1 VLLLTLQESAQR
13 WQPFANS
20 CPDNVD
26 RRPRLCFEKSGATAL
41 RLRSAHILQEVTY
54 LKIYYYPLFWVT
66 IIMSNSTEDDR
77 IKAFVAA
84 LTLALQHIVSKP
96 PDTAGTK
103 RKPRKHK
110 KADQGKTKRV
120 DQKS

>member
-1 VLLLTLQESAQR
+1 LR
-13 WQPFANS
+13 NP
-20 CPDNVD
+20 
-26 RRPRLCFEKSGATAL
+26 GATAL
-41 RLRSAHILQEVTY
+41 RLRSAHILQETTY

-77 IKAFVAA
+77 IKAFVEA
-84 LTLALQHIVSKP
+84 LALALQNIVGQP
-96 PDTAGTK
+96 PESTGTK